1 MSKDQETKRVERT
14 SDRWEYVIDM
24 AGSPAYVLVTL
35 GGQPGQDM
43 VERVAADLLRMTD
56 TLVGPDTPFAPIIM
70 DVRKVGAGSERMGA
84 ATFQWAS
91 SRALRRVTRL
101 VVIFD
106 PDLMTMNAYA
116 GFTRLA
122 SVVLPHIEV
131 VYSRE
136 EAFERLGLDV
146 PPALQTG
153 I

>member
-1 MSKDQETKRVERT
+1 MSEDQETKRVERT
-14 SDRWEYVIDM
+14 NDRWQYVIDM
-24 AGSPAYVLVTL
+24 TAIPAYVLVTL

-56 TLVGPDTPFAPIIM
+56 ALVAAEAPFASIIM
-70 DVRKVGAGSERMGA
+70 DVRKIGAGSEKMGA

-106 PDLMTMNAYA
+106 QDLMTMNAYA

-122 SVVLPHIEV
+122 S
-131 VYSRE
+131 
-136 EAFERLGLDV
+136 
-146 PPALQTG
+146 
-153 I
+153 